1 MEIYLKNRNRKQFVC
16 ILKQND
22 KTVEL
27 DVFHSSYSGDFDI
40 SLSNYD
46 ESINERHS
54 WFSAQTEN
62 TSINGKWQSV
72 KAWQQSTKEEFMEAY
87 ASAKNSLHSFQ
98 LSINPK

>member
-1 MEIYLKNRNRKQFVC
+1 MEIYLKHRNRKQFVC
-16 ILKQND
+16 ILKKGNN
-22 KTVEL
+22 TIEL
-27 DVFHSSYSGDFDI
+27 DVFHSSYLGDFDI

-87 ASAKNSLHSFQ
+87 ASAKNSLHTFQ